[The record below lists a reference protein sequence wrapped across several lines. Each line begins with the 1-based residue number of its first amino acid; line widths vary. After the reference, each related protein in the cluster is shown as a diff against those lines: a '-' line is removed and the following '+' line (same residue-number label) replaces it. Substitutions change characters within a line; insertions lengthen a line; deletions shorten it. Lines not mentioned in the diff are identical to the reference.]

1 MDPGLDQPYG
11 RKFQSFVADYYST
24 SQGSTEYLSVLTENM
39 VLKDYKTPLSW
50 PVDENKRCILD
61 NFRINEVGDNLNAS
75 EPYVILRYQ
84 DNTVA
89 AFNYLTGSLLFID
102 DSEKRNID
110 FLEYADMWI
119 KGQKESLNAVNA
131 YHNAADLVGSLV
143 SAPIDDSLI
152 VDYLKD
158 PNLAG
163 GVADNTNNVLDIA
176 TDGKNKTPGDNE
188 EAGKGDEGSAADPT
202 EDKKE
207 NSSDGKDTGEMS
219 GEASGG
225 GSVGETASIMTGGS
239 GTANGSMAEGGSGT
253 AAGSIVSESESGT
266 AAGSIVSES
275 ESGTAAGSIAGEGE
289 SGTAAGSIAG
299 ESGSGAAAGSIAGE
313 SGSGAAAE
321 SIAGEGESGTEAG
334 GDSVLTT
341 DGGAVGDESG
351 SEGGSMTGGEEN
363 GMETGNGT
371 TVGNGVVSAGGKES
385 GGMQFGYG
393 TAAGD
398 GEKAA
403 GGSGSM
409 AAEPES
415 GAEVSGDGGFGK
427 NTESQSEGTDSDTG
441 KESVEEISGTDTGI
455 EGTADGEGTGEGG
468 GLSLTSD
475 RAYVTMLTAE
485 SEGYEVFRASE
496 LLGRNGSVVLSENQK
511 LQLLEEKGLLQSSID
526 LDSLK
531 LSSEENRIG
540 LILVGAAAAS
550 MLVLLGILYSK
561 KRKISEMAN
570 TENEG

>member
-1 MDPGLDQPYG
+1 M
-11 RKFQSFVADYYST
+11 
-24 SQGSTEYLSVLTENM
+24 
-39 VLKDYKTPLSW
+39 
-50 PVDENKRCILD
+50 
-61 NFRINEVGDNLNAS
+61 
-75 EPYVILRYQ
+75 
-84 DNTVA
+84 
-89 AFNYLTGSLLFID
+89 
-102 DSEKRNID
+102 
-110 FLEYADMWI
+110 
-119 KGQKESLNAVNA
+119 
-131 YHNAADLVGSLV
+131 
-143 SAPIDDSLI
+143 
-152 VDYLKD
+152 
-158 PNLAG
+158 
-163 GVADNTNNVLDIA
+163 
-176 TDGKNKTPGDNE
+176 
-188 EAGKGDEGSAADPT
+188 
-202 EDKKE
+202 
-207 NSSDGKDTGEMS
+207 
-219 GEASGG
+219 
-225 GSVGETASIMTGGS
+225 
-239 GTANGSMAEGGSGT
+239 
-253 AAGSIVSESESGT
+253 
-266 AAGSIVSES
+266 
-275 ESGTAAGSIAGEGE
+275 
-289 SGTAAGSIAG
+289 
-299 ESGSGAAAGSIAGE
+299 AGE

-321 SIAGEGESGTEAG
+321 SIAGE